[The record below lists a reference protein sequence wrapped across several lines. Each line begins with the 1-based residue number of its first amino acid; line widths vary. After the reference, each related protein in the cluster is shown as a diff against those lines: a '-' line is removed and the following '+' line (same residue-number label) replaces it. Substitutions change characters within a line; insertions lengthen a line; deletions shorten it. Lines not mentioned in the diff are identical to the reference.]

1 MRTSRLYKTRT
12 SEKLFSGFHIFLVC
26 LVILSTL
33 GLDYIRW
40 KRGQDSYVFAALD
53 RTKPSMAERAKT
65 RALEIKAKEAEEA
78 EKPAEAVPISQA
90 LLKTVRDSGIP
101 DEAVNLFTDEE
112 GIDHLL
118 VDISI
123 DKYSELESSFVTTF
137 DERSIQ
143 ITEKEEQQTDEKK
156 YYLWQAQ
163 DTEEYRLTVLF
174 SCEKEGVKIPRRPAP
189 QPGANKVALIVD
201 DMGYSL
207 QAINELC
214 SIGRPLTIAII
225 PYSPLASE
233 IATISRQHDLE
244 VILHLPLEAINN
256 NESYGSKGMITA
268 EMSEAEVIAI
278 LEKDLAQVPYIRG
291 VNNHMG
297 SKITANSKLM
307 NIILERLKDRDLFFI
322 DSRTTS
328 SSVAYNIAQSL
339 NIPSAYRHV
348 FLDGEPNEEYIRR
361 QLIELFRRAQ
371 KNGFALGIC
380 HPTEETLKV
389 LKESF
394 HLVDQYNLEPV
405 LASQIVQ
412 TP

>member
-1 MRTSRLYKTRT
+1 MKT
-12 SEKLFSGFHIFLVC
+12 I
-26 LVILSTL
+26 I
-33 GLDYIRW
+33 D
-40 KRGQDSYVFAALD
+40 A
-53 RTKPSMAERAKT
+53 
-65 RALEIKAKEAEEA
+65 
-78 EKPAEAVPISQA
+78 
-90 LLKTVRDSGIP
+90 GIP
-101 DEAVNLFTDEE
+101 HEAVNMFTDEE
-112 GIDHLL
+112 GVDHLL
-118 VDISI
+118 VDVPIK
-123 DKYSELESSFVTTF
+123 KYSELETTF
-137 DERSIQ
+137 SDTFNEFDVQ

-163 DTEEYRLTVLF
+163 DAQEYRLTVLF
-174 SCEKEGVKIPRRPAP
+174 SCEKEGIKIARKPEP

-207 QAINELC
+207 EAINKLC

-256 NESYGSKGMITA
+256 NESNNSKGMITA
-268 EMSEAEVIAI
+268 EMSEDEVIAI
-278 LEKDLAQVPYIRG
+278 LDKNLNQVPYIQG

-297 SKITANSKLM
+297 SRITADIQLM
-307 NIILERLKDRDLFFI
+307 NIILEHLKDRDLFFI

-328 SSVAYNIAQSL
+328 NSVAYNIAQSM

-348 FLDGEPNEEYIRR
+348 FLDGEPSESYIQK

-371 KNGFALGIC
+371 RNGFALGIC
-380 HPTEETLKV
+380 HPTKETLKV

-394 HLVDQYNLEPV
+394 HLVDEYGLEPV